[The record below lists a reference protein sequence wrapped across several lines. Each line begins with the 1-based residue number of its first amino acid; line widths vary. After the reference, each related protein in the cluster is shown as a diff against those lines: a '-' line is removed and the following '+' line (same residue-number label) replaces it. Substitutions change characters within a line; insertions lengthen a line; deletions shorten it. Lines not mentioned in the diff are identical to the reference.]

1 MKVWKT
7 TNVLKTKSIIEYN
20 IYCVI
25 LKNNIKKK
33 TMSVENI
40 LADDKNRYVLFPI
53 KYQQIWKMYK
63 KAVASFWTPDEISF
77 SDTNEWDLLSENEK
91 YFIKH
96 VLAFFAG
103 SDGIVME
110 NLATKFYNEVTI
122 PEAKAFYS
130 FQMAIESIHSETYSL
145 LIDTYIKDK
154 DDKNKLFTAIE
165 NVSSIRQ
172 KADWACKWISDDYD
186 FAVRLIAFAI
196 VEGVFFSASFAS
208 IYFIKEKG
216 ILESLTFSNELI
228 SRDESL
234 HTEFAILLFSMIEN
248 KPYESVV

>member
-145 LIDTYIKDK
+145 LIDTY
-154 DDKNKLFTAIE
+154 
-165 NVSSIRQ
+165 VSFIF
-172 KADWACKWISDDYD
+172 C
-186 FAVRLIAFAI
+186 
-196 VEGVFFSASFAS
+196 
-208 IYFIKEKG
+208 FIKFIK
-216 ILESLTFSNELI
+216 LI
-228 SRDESL
+228 S
-234 HTEFAILLFSMIEN
+234 
-248 KPYESVV
+248 KG